1 MCLEDIITMSQDTI
15 FPDYGFL
22 KQMQGEGTFLAEAC
36 FQCRKCSN
44 GCPVSFAM
52 DLFPDEVIRMVLLG
66 QKDRVLRCNTI
77 WICASCETCS
87 TRCPNEVKIAEMM
100 DHLKEMAV
108 KENIPCPQPQVL
120 ELHETFLKNVKKRG
134 RLFESTLL
142 PAYLLKSGDLRNKL
156 KKGTWQ
162 GDAMLGWKMLIK
174 GRMPVFPSSNKD
186 KMEIRRI
193 LSTSKK

>member
-1 MCLEDIITMSQDTI
+1 MCLDDIITMSQDTI

-22 KQMQGEGTFLAEAC
+22 KQLQSEGTFLAEAC

-52 DLFPDEVIRMVLLG
+52 DLLPDEVIRMVILG

-100 DHLKEMAV
+100 DHLKEMAI
-108 KENIPCPQPQVL
+108 KEDIPCPQPQAA
-120 ELHETFLKNVKKRG
+120 
-134 RLFESTLL
+134 ESN
-142 PAYLLKSGDLRNKL
+142 S
-156 KKGTWQ
+156 
-162 GDAMLGWKMLIK
+162 
-174 GRMPVFPSSNKD
+174 
-186 KMEIRRI
+186 
-193 LSTSKK
+193 